1 MQTLTI
7 TFIIIGVVVII
18 GALIAIARIAN
29 ANFKKNFYSQ
39 SIKNVKNMLDENEDL
54 LREMSTK
61 SADISSKGIE
71 IKARAIK
78 KGLSGEAMFCKH
90 CGEQIDSD
98 SKFCKQCGKEQ

>member
-1 MQTLTI
+1 MEILV
-7 TFIIIGVVVII
+7 FACIIIGILGII
-18 GALIAIARIAN
+18 GVLIVIAIKSN
-29 ANFKKNFYSQ
+29 PKNKNSFFND
-39 SIKNVKNMLDENEDL
+39 SIGMLKRMMDENEDV

-78 KGLSGEAMFCKH
+78 KGLSGEVIFCKY
-90 CGEQIDSD
+90 CGAEIDSD